1 MTPEQPQEKLI
12 LCNMLAEAL
21 LWLQF
26 SRLQERVE
34 TAESRVSVLETMI
47 DDLQWDIDK
56 IRKREQR
63 LNRHLADVLERVSAA
78 LLAKRPGERG
88 WCWMG
93 VGHPLGLSGTA
104 RAENC
109 SGSCI
114 CCITLASISLGLE
127 KVSCIFLQVNSKGY
141 KVYGAGSSLY
151 GGTITINARKVKSG
165 AWLWAMG
172 RIESRRTRATI

>member
-1 MTPEQPQEKLI
+1 
-12 LCNMLAEAL
+12 MLAEAL

-26 SRLQERVE
+26 SKLQERVE

-78 LLAKRPGERG
+78 LLAREPEGGG

-93 VGHPLGLSGTA
+93 V
-104 RAENC
+104 
-109 SGSCI
+109 
-114 CCITLASISLGLE
+114 
-127 KVSCIFLQVNSKGY
+127 
-141 KVYGAGSSLY
+141 
-151 GGTITINARKVKSG
+151 
-165 AWLWAMG
+165 
-172 RIESRRTRATI
+172 